1 MTEALLAI
9 GGEAPP
15 REVLADRFPGFRMIC
30 AADSGLDLLASW
42 GVAPGLIVGDM
53 DSLSDLSLLDRY
65 PGAEVIRF
73 PAAKDDSDTE
83 IGLRLLH
90 ERGADR
96 IVIAGGGGGRLDH
109 LLAIRSLF
117 GRDCHPDEWH
127 TAHESCYRLGEGES
141 LELSTRAGATISVFP
156 VGDCASGGASG
167 GARGME
173 SEGLRW
179 PLAGLVW
186 DACGFGLSN
195 EATGGRVKVKAGRG
209 SLLVV
214 ALR

>member
-1 MTEALLAI
+1 
-9 GGEAPP
+9 
-15 REVLADRFPGFRMIC
+15 MIC

-42 GVAPGLIVGDM
+42 EVSPGLIVGDM

-65 PGAEVIRF
+65 PGAEIQRF
-73 PAAKDDSDTE
+73 PTAKDDSDTE
-83 IGLRLLH
+83 LGLRLLR

-96 IVIAGGGGGRLDH
+96 VVIAGGGGGRLDH
-109 LLAIRSLF
+109 LLAIRALF
-117 GRDCHPDEWH
+117 GRACHPDEWH
-127 TAHESCYRLGEGES
+127 TAHESCYRLGEGTA
-141 LELSTRAGATISVFP
+141 LGLATHAGATISVFP
-156 VGDCASGGASG
+156 VGEGAF
-167 GARGME
+167 GME

-195 EATGGRVKVKAGRG
+195 EALGDRITVRAGKG

-214 ALR
+214 VLR

>member
-15 REVLADRFPGFRMIC
+15 RDVLADRLPGFGLIC

-42 GVAPGLIVGDM
+42 KVAPGLIVGDM
-53 DSLSDLSLLDRY
+53 DSLSDLSLLERC
-65 PGAEVIRF
+65 PNAEILRF
-73 PAAKDDSDTE
+73 PTAKDDSDTE
-83 IGLRLLH
+83 IGLKLLR

-96 IVIAGGGGGRLDH
+96 VVIAGGGGGRLDH
-109 LLAIRSLF
+109 LLAIRALF
-117 GRDCHPDEWH
+117 GRACHPDEWH
-127 TAHESCYRLGEGES
+127 TAHESCYRLGEGET
-141 LELSTRAGATISVFP
+141 LELATRAGATISVFP
-156 VGDCASGGASG
+156 TGNGAS
-167 GARGME
+167 GME

-179 PLAGLVW
+179 PLAGLAW

-195 EATGGRVKVKAGRG
+195 EALGGRVTVKAGKG

-214 ALR
+214 TLR

>member
-15 REVLADRFPGFRMIC
+15 RGVLADRLPGFRLVC
-30 AADSGLDLLASW
+30 AADSGLDLLAAW
-42 GVAPGLIVGDM
+42 NVAPGLIVGDM
-53 DSLSDLSLLDRY
+53 DSLSDLSLLGRY
-65 PGAEVIRF
+65 PGAEILRF
-73 PAAKDDSDTE
+73 PTAKDDSDTE
-83 IGLRLLH
+83 IGLRLLR

-96 IVIAGGGGGRLDH
+96 VVIAGGGGGRLDH
-109 LLAIRSLF
+109 LLAIRALF
-117 GRDCHPDEWH
+117 GRACHPDEWH
-127 TAHESCYRLGEGES
+127 TAHESCFRIGEGDS
-141 LELSTRAGATISVFP
+141 LSLATRAGATISVFP
-156 VGDCASGGASG
+156 VGEGAS
-167 GARGME
+167 GME

-179 PLAGLVW
+179 PLSGLVW

-195 EATGGRVKVKAGRG
+195 EASGSRVTVRAGRG

>member
-1 MTEALLAI
+1 VTEALLAI

-15 REVLADRFPGFRMIC
+15 RDVLADRLPGFRMIC

-42 GVAPGLIVGDM
+42 EVAPGLIVGDM
-53 DSLSDLSLLDRY
+53 DSLSDLSLLDHY
-65 PGAEVIRF
+65 PGAEILRF
-73 PAAKDDSDTE
+73 PTAKDDSDTE
-83 IGLRLLH
+83 LGLRLLR

-96 IVIAGGGGGRLDH
+96 VVIAGGGGGRLDH
-109 LLAIRSLF
+109 LLAIRALF
-117 GRDCHPDEWH
+117 GRPCHPDEWH
-127 TAHESCYRLGEGES
+127 TAHESCYRLGEGDT
-141 LELSTRAGATISVFP
+141 LELASHSGATISVFP
-156 VGDCASGGASG
+156 VGDGAT
-167 GARGME
+167 GME

-195 EATGGRVKVKAGRG
+195 EASGDRVRVRAGQG

-214 ALR
+214 TLR